1 MAWAKAPFAIGSV
14 ACAACLAVT
23 ATMAS
28 APLAQQAG
36 EQIAKTIHRGAT
48 LAANPITQLD
58 AFSALAPGTTLADID
73 GFSTLGATS
82 ISDIDGFSTLG
93 ATSISDIDG
102 FSSLGATSITDID
115 GFSSLGATKL
125 SDIDAF
131 SALPNLANFFT
142 HGDLSRATG
151 LSGID
156 AFSALPVYNALAHG
170 DLGALAAD
178 TTDPDNPVGGIDAF
192 SAVPGFFG
200 IDPTVPAPDIPYT
213 APMMVAKEAPAV
225 ESSKI
230 AAPTGGSNPF
240 KSLAA
245 NLPDLPKPP
254 AFVPPAPADA
264 PAATTATTAKNHNKQ
279 GDGNVGFF
287 KPGTMVGNPL
297 LLGSGGAVDNSMGFY
312 KKALNNLGIGKSDST
327 GSESKGADASDSGG
341 TGK

>member
-28 APLAQQAG
+28 VPLAQQAG

-82 ISDIDGFSTLG
+82 ISDID
-93 ATSISDIDG
+93 A
-102 FSSLGATSITDID
+102 FSSLGVTSISQID
-115 GFSSLGATKL
+115 AFSSLGVTSISQIDAFSSLGATKL

-131 SALPNLANFFT
+131 SALPNWDNFFT

-200 IDPTVPAPDIPYT
+200 VDPTVPAPDIPYT

-230 AAPTGGSNPF
+230 ATTTGGSNPVSSF
-240 KSLAA
+240 AAKLPPVSLPAVPTV
-245 NLPDLPKPP
+245 PD
-254 AFVPPAPADA
+254 VT
-264 PAATTATTAKNHNKQ
+264 PAAPQAKIKDNGGATQNLERNSLNFTPK
-279 GDGNVGFF
+279 GIDG
-287 KPGTMVGNPL
+287 KPFL
-297 LLGSGGAVDNSMGFY
+297 FGSGGGVDNGMPGWQKGLKS
-312 KKALNNLGIGKSDST
+312 LGIGGGDST
-327 GSESKGADASDSGG
+327 GSESKGADAGG
-341 TGK
+341 TG